1 MKRVLIIL
9 AILLASTGAWAKS
22 LYVSTT
28 GSDSVTYAN
37 NSISQPWATW
47 AKARSGALAGDTVI
61 FRGGTYTV
69 SSAVT
74 GGATGS
80 ASSPVTYTNYP
91 GETVTTNITSETG
104 FVVDKPYHYY
114 VADAPGRMI
123 FHGNSSADHLF
134 YNGENADG
142 NHFKIQYC
150 NLILES
156 IDAGRN
162 AACIRLQSN
171 RSNYALILNNDFY
184 GPTNSSKY
192 GNAAV
197 IYLGGGNQY
206 TKILG
211 NHVHHFGLGIYVKH
225 KNGDTSTANAEIAYN
240 WIYDTIHGIYG
251 VPQRINIHDNI
262 LHCSDYPIAL
272 GDNGGG
278 TSGGYNLINHN
289 TGFNGGYMS
298 KVQDRQCNVGNTL
311 TNNIWRGRV
320 YYNEY
325 GTGSIPHG
333 ALPDYNMYPN
343 IDQPVKEYSTLYSFS
358 GWQTHL
364 GGSPCTGDSHD
375 CHSQAATPTFVG
387 GASPTQVSHYALASG
402 SAGENDGSDGE
413 DLGADVTLVGIDP
426 SGECSEPTASY
437 TENDTSISEG
447 GTVNFANSSTGATS
461 YVWHFGDGATSTS
474 TSPSHDYD
482 SAGSFQPYLE
492 AINSC
497 GSDIYY
503 GNLITVTPAQLPT
516 PAITVTASGLDVTVE
531 GTATNGPITSW
542 DWDWGDSTTHG
553 NTQNATHTYA
563 TEGGKT
569 ITLTVTNAE
578 GQGSVSKSVTLY
590 ETTVLPDTPALES
603 VQIGT
608 QTYGASVIWHDEFED
623 SDLETKYWDYNAG
636 SGTPFAQTTDIAFG
650 GSTGSAKGTWTA
662 GQVDA
667 GSCAY
672 HFGRNPVASQTQTDQ
687 DFDEIYIRFY
697 MRLSPAWSG
706 QPVKLA
712 RVTSF
717 AASSWA
723 QSMADHLWGNAGY
736 LSIDQDPVTGVSGST
751 LLTTKWNDTSH
762 FTWLGVSRGDAD
774 VYDGS
779 YNGRWVCVEH
789 RTKLNTSGNSDG
801 ISQTWIDGVLD
812 NSQTNLNFIGSWTGY
827 GINVVRLENYWNQGS
842 AKAQSRYIDNFV
854 ISTSAIGFATSPVN
868 PYIYKGNF
876 SSSAEG
882 VTQASMTVQISTSAG
897 TGDMVWQGS
906 QSGTGNS
913 CLVNSTTGTFEGDL
927 LGRSSLAHSTTYY
940 ARVKVTDSADN
951 DSAWSAWVPFKTQA
965 QVSTSKKA
973 SGGVSLSGGASF

>member
-28 GSDSVTYAN
+28 GNDSVTYAD
-37 NSISQPWATW
+37 NSLSQPWLTVDKAIKNAQAGDIVYFRAGSYPIPTVISTASAGNNGTSGSPILFTRYGTEVVTW
-47 AKARSGALAGDTVI
+47 TSTIADTVI
-61 FRGGTYTV
+61 KVGKNHHHFEYLNFVHNPASDTSGEEGFFRSGYEEY
-69 SSAVT
+69 S
-74 GGATGS
+74 
-80 ASSPVTYTNYP
+80 
-91 GETVTTNITSETG
+91 TG
-104 FVVDKPYHYY
+104 FQVKHCTFTMSKRGDNYGSVHLKAGADY
-114 VADAPGRMI
+114 VEITHNRITHTSTSGSTNTAGIIAFGV
-123 FHGNSSADHLF
+123 
-134 YNGENADG
+134 
-142 NHFKIQYC
+142 NHFKINNNEIIGPPIGIYLKHANSSVQANVDGEVKNNYAKTSTRYTFFSNFNWVEISNNIFDEVSGSSDGDFKLNEANGSPGGDNNNIHH
-150 NLILES
+150 NLIKGGLYFS
-156 IDAGRN
+156 SDSGGA
-162 AACIRLQSN
+162 
-171 RSNYALILNNDFY
+171 LNNTLKNNIF
-184 GPTNSSKY
+184 
-192 GNAAV
+192 V
-197 IYLGGGNQY
+197 GGKWN
-206 TKILG
+206 
-211 NHVHHFGLGIYVKH
+211 NHPYASI
-225 KNGDTSTANAEIAYN
+225 S
-240 WIYDTIHGIYG
+240 
-251 VPQRINIHDNI
+251 DNTT
-262 LHCSDYPIAL
+262 SDYNLYIS
-272 GDNGGG
+272 GDC
-278 TSGGYNLINHN
+278 INRN
-289 TGFNGGYMS
+289 RVLY
-298 KVQDRQCNVGNTL
+298 TL
-311 TNNIWRGRV
+311 TEWKAFRP
-320 YYNEY
+320 
-325 GTGSIPHG
+325 TQDAHS
-333 ALPDYNMYPN
+333 L
-343 IDQPVKEYSTLYSFS
+343 S
-358 GWQTHL
+358 GN
-364 GGSPCTGDSHD
+364 
-375 CHSQAATPTFVG
+375 PTFVG
-387 GASPTQVSHYALASG
+387 GSSPTTIAGWALATG
-402 SAGENDGSDGE
+402 SLGKGAGEG
-413 DLGADVTLVGIDP
+413 GADIGPDVTLIGVDP
-426 SGECSEPTASY
+426 SGGSTCDEPVTSY
-437 TENDTSISEG
+437 TEDDTSITEG
-447 GTVNFANSSTGATS
+447 GTVNFTNTSTGATS
-461 YVWHFGDGATSTS
+461 YLWSFGDGATSTS

-482 SAGSFQPYLE
+482 SAGSFQPYLD
-492 AINSC
+492 ATNSC
-497 GSDIYY
+497 GTVRYY

-590 ETTVLPDTPALES
+590 ETTVLPDTPVLES

-608 QTYGASVIWHDEFED
+608 QVFGPSVIWHDEFED
-623 SDLETKYWDYNAG
+623 SDLETKYWDYNTG

-751 LLTTKWNDTSH
+751 LLTTGWNDTSH
-762 FTWLGVSRGDAD
+762 FTWLGVSRGTAT

-789 RTKLNTSGNSDG
+789 RTKLNTAGSSNG

-812 NSQTNLNFIGSWTGY
+812 NSQTNINWIGSWTGY
-827 GINVVRLENYWNQGS
+827 GLNVVRIENYWNQGS
-842 AKAQSRYIDNFV
+842 AKAQSRYIDNLV
-854 ISTSAIGFATSPVN
+854 ISTSPIGLATSPVN
-868 PYIYKGNF
+868 PYIYKSNF
-876 SSSAEG
+876 STSAEG
-882 VTQASMTVQISTSAG
+882 ISQASMTVQVSTSASE
-897 TGDMVWQGS
+897 DNLVWQGE
-906 QSGTGNS
+906 QSGAGNS
-913 CLVNSTTGTFEGDL
+913 CLVNATTGTFDGDL

-973 SGGVSLSGGASF
+973 SGGVSLSGGASM